1 MNIAIIDDLKTDSD
15 RLVVLINTYMEQHRL
30 QCRTMDLF
38 SSGEAFL
45 DTFTSGKY
53 HLIFLD
59 IYMDGITGME
69 TAKRIRQTDHDCRI
83 IFITTSP
90 EFAVESYDVSASF
103 YLLKPIEKNGVFA
116 ALDRCGLQDAER
128 TRAVEVATH
137 FGKTVLPVHDIS
149 YTEYVRRQVLIHL
162 KNGQD
167 MEVSMSQ
174 KDFSALLLQYPWF
187 CDCIKGILVNF
198 EDVDKLLED
207 RFLLKIQLLR
217 PCLRLCL

>member
-1 MNIAIIDDLKTDSD
+1 M
-15 RLVVLINTYMEQHRL
+15 
-30 QCRTMDLF
+30 
-38 SSGEAFL
+38 
-45 DTFTSGKY
+45 
-53 HLIFLD
+53 
-59 IYMDGITGME
+59 
-69 TAKRIRQTDHDCRI
+69 
-83 IFITTSP
+83 
-90 EFAVESYDVSASF
+90 ESYDVSASF

-137 FGKTVLPVHDIS
+137 SGKTVLPVHDIS

-174 KDFSALLLQYPWF
+174 KDFSTLLLQYPWF

-207 RFLLKIQLLR
+207 RFLLKSGIQI
-217 PCLRLCL
+217 PISRLKYRNVREQFLEYSYSKVRGGQYGGTAY

>member
-15 RLVVLINTYMEQHRL
+15 RLVGLINTYMEQHRL

-38 SSGEAFL
+38 SSGESFL

-90 EFAVESYDVSASF
+90 EFAVESYNVNASF
-103 YLLKPIEKNGVFA
+103 YLLSRSGRTVFFPPSTGA
-116 ALDRCGLQDAER
+116 D
-128 TRAVEVATH
+128 
-137 FGKTVLPVHDIS
+137 F
-149 YTEYVRRQVLIHL
+149 RRQNSPDPWRLQLPAEGHSFWSMRSPTPNMQGGRSLCIL
-162 KNGQD
+162 KMGRNWQ
-167 MEVSMSQ
+167 S
-174 KDFSALLLQYPWF
+174 P
-187 CDCIKGILVNF
+187 
-198 EDVDKLLED
+198 
-207 RFLLKIQLLR
+207 
-217 PCLRLCL
+217 

>member
-15 RLVVLINTYMEQHRL
+15 RLVGLINTYMEQHRL

-45 DTFTSGKY
+45 DTFTAGKY

-90 EFAVESYDVSASF
+90 EFAVESYNVNASF
-103 YLLKPIEKNGVFA
+103 YLLKPI
-116 ALDRCGLQDAER
+116 
-128 TRAVEVATH
+128 
-137 FGKTVLPVHDIS
+137 GKCSSPRET
-149 YTEYVRRQVLIHL
+149 
-162 KNGQD
+162 
-167 MEVSMSQ
+167 
-174 KDFSALLLQYPWF
+174 
-187 CDCIKGILVNF
+187 
-198 EDVDKLLED
+198 
-207 RFLLKIQLLR
+207 
-217 PCLRLCL
+217 